1 LTRSKVAAAAL
12 AAAAA
17 AGTIVALTVL
27 PGSAQTGAPNGT
39 VPSPVPSVTA
49 PSGIPT
55 TVPPDATPPPL
66 TLEMATSNR
75 YGTILVTPAGQTVY
89 RPLGGGAGDPGYSP
103 LLVVPGQPLRLPV
116 QVPGQLGTVTAPGG
130 GQQLTFD
137 GSPLYLFSGDH
148 VQGDT
153 NGVALHW
160 RVIVVGI

>member
-1 LTRSKVAAAAL
+1 VKIRSKATAAAL
-12 AAAAA
+12 VAAA
-17 AGTIVALTVL
+17 AGTIVTLTVL
-27 PGSAQTGAPNGT
+27 PGSAQIGAPNGT
-39 VPSPVPSVTA
+39 VPSPVPSLTA

-55 TVPPDATPPPL
+55 TVPPDATPPAL

-89 RPLGGGAGDPGYSP
+89 RPLGGCACDPGYHP
-103 LLVVPGQPLRLPV
+103 LLAVPGQPLQLPV
-116 QVPGQLGTVTAPGG
+116 QVTGRLGTVKLPDGS
-130 GQQLTFD
+130 QQLTFD

-160 RVIVVGI
+160 RIIEVGL